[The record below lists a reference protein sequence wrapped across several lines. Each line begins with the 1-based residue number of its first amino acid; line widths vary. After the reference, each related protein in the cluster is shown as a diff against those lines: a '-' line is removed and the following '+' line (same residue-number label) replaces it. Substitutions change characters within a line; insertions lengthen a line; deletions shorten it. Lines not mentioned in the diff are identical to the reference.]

1 MLTTHTTFKGR
12 LTFDE
17 NGFYEHNM
25 IIIMYAAYMKAFKKY
40 FDNDLNAKDY
50 FDIDKLN
57 IKVIDNST
65 GRIEKI
71 SKEHLFEW
79 LIIDKNDT
87 DVYKSQ
93 FEYKR
98 SIKELFGDNTKIQ
111 EMITLVFT
119 ATGFIPPDYSDDI
132 GEENVV
138 DLYINFGFYKDS
150 FGRIY
155 HEIVYETDGLRDFT
169 LVNMDLQVDCCINT
183 HFYIKAERLIKPS
196 VYLN

>member
-1 MLTTHTTFKGR
+1 
-12 LTFDE
+12 
-17 NGFYEHNM
+17 
-25 IIIMYAAYMKAFKKY
+25 
-40 FDNDLNAKDY
+40 
-50 FDIDKLN
+50 
-57 IKVIDNST
+57 
-65 GRIEKI
+65 
-71 SKEHLFEW
+71 
-79 LIIDKNDT
+79 
-87 DVYKSQ
+87 
-93 FEYKR
+93 
-98 SIKELFGDNTKIQ
+98 
-111 EMITLVFT
+111 MITLVFT

-196 VYLN
+196 VYLNWKKKLKRNYQQIKHQKKNFRINSKKNQKYFTLISISNL